1 MAGRFEEAVS
11 TLEAAAGMSGRHT
24 LALTALAGVFGQ
36 WKKPSEASVL
46 HRELMDRASRAYVPA
61 GHLALTAEAAGEHE
75 NAIGFARRAWDER
88 EPAFILWARQFPHYR
103 TLHSDPRFASILL
116 EMNSAT

>member
-1 MAGRFEEAVS
+1 MTPERWRAVEKLFHEVAGRPLQER
-11 TLEAAAGMSGRHT
+11 AAA
-24 LALTALAGVFGQ
+24 LANVEPELRAEVEKLLAG
-36 WKKPSEASVL
+36 
-46 HRELMDRASRAYVPA
+46 D

-75 NAIGFARRAWDER
+75 NAICFARRAWDER

-116 EMNSAT
+116 EMNSAKE

>member
-1 MAGRFEEAVS
+1 V
-11 TLEAAAGMSGRHT
+11 
-24 LALTALAGVFGQ
+24 
-36 WKKPSEASVL
+36 P
-46 HRELMDRASRAYVPA
+46 REL
-61 GHLALTAEAAGEHE
+61 GEHE

-116 EMNSAT
+116 EMNSAKE